1 MPIDG
6 KNARGSVIFPCVSK
20 ELSLKIVRLT
30 ISNFRGIKQAEFH
43 FDGHTLLVGQNN
55 IGKSTICEALD
66 LVLGPDRATRFP
78 PVEEFDFHNAQY
90 LAAPE
95 KEGEQPTTIP
105 IRIEVVMVD
114 LNAEIE
120 NRCGTHTEFWNAA
133 EKRLLEEGEV
143 DQANPPGVVTCLR
156 LETIANYSIEEDEF
170 EAATYFS
177 HPLTLDGD
185 LSVVRKDTKRM
196 FGFLYLRALRT
207 GSRALSLERGSL
219 LDLIL
224 RAKGIKTGLWEKA
237 IARLKDLDIGDDAV
251 ELDGI
256 LQEIETRL
264 GRYIPTNADG
274 RATKLHVSQLTREHL
289 RKTMSFFIAMSK
301 GQEHVPFQQAGTGT
315 LNTLVLALLSFLA
328 DLKASS
334 IIFAMEEPEIA
345 VPPHTQ
351 RRIADYLLQNTT
363 QAFVTSH
370 SPYVIERFEP
380 SQTFVLARDEHATL
394 TSKRVSDAS
403 GLKDQDYKRFARRG
417 LTECMLG
424 KGVIVVEGVTELYA
438 LPVIARQLELACVPF
453 IQPLDISG
461 VAFYDADGEGNM
473 VKFGTF
479 FRELGLKTFSFYD
492 FLKRSAEDKKRLTD
506 AYDVDWEH
514 PYGGFE
520 DMLVAEVPVPR
531 LWAFLED
538 LRNSGDNGNFF
549 IPAQCPN
556 DDIVRQLA
564 RSGLGGKKA
573 AGWGARLLEQCETAD
588 LPKTA
593 LDFLWQV
600 YGAFPPPAAAAQKP
614 PAIGNVGAPA
624 IPAPPMPPAPPPPM
638 PAAPPPPMPA
648 APPPP
653 MPAAPPPPMPAA
665 PPPPMP
671 AAPPP
676 PMPAAPPPPKSAA
689 PPPPI
694 PVVPVP
700 PKPTK

>member
-1 MPIDG
+1 M
-6 KNARGSVIFPCVSK
+6 
-20 ELSLKIVRLT
+20 KIVRLT
-30 ISNFRGIKQAEFH
+30 ISNFRGIKKAEFH

-55 IGKSTICEALD
+55 VGKSTICEALD
-66 LVLGPDRATRFP
+66 LVLGPDRASRFP
-78 PVEEFDFHNAQY
+78 PVEEFDFYNAQY

-95 KEGEQPTTIP
+95 KEGEPPTTIP
-105 IRIEVVMVD
+105 IRIEAILVD

-120 NRCGTHTEFWNAA
+120 NRCGNHIEYWNAA
-133 EKRLLEEGEV
+133 EQRLLVEGEV
-143 DQANPPGVVTCLR
+143 DQANPPSVVTCLR

-170 EAATYFS
+170 EAATYYS
-177 HPLTLDGD
+177 HPLNLDGE
-185 LSVVRKDTKRM
+185 LSVVRKDIKRM

-224 RAKGIKTGLWEKA
+224 RAKGMKTGLWEKA

-264 GRYIPTNADG
+264 GRYIPTSADG

-301 GQEHVPFQQAGTGT
+301 GQEHIPFQQAGTGT

-351 RRIADYLLQNTT
+351 RRIADYLLQHTT

-394 TSKRVSDAS
+394 TSRRVSDAS

-438 LPVIARQLELACVPF
+438 LPVVARQLELACGIF

-479 FRELGLKTFSFYD
+479 FKELGLKTFSFYD
-492 FLKRSAEDKKRLTD
+492 YLVRTPADKKKLTD
-506 AYDVDWEH
+506 AYDIDGEH
-514 PYGGFE
+514 TFGGFE
-520 DMLVAEVPVPR
+520 DMLVAEVPIPR
-531 LWAFLED
+531 LWSFLED
-538 LRNSGDNGNFF
+538 LRNSGDNGQMI
-549 IPAQCPN
+549 IPAQRPN
-556 DDIVRQLA
+556 DDVVQQLA
-564 RSGLGGKKA
+564 RKALGGKKG
-573 AGWGARLLEQCETAD
+573 AGWGARLLEQCPPAD

-593 LDFLWQV
+593 VEFLLKV
-600 YGAFPPPAAAAQKP
+600 HGMFPPPATDVPKA
-614 PAIGNVGAPA
+614 PADANIAAPA
-624 IPAPPMPPAPPPPM
+624 IKASPKPPAPPPPK
-638 PAAPPPPMPA
+638 PAG
-648 APPPP
+648 
-653 MPAAPPPPMPAA
+653 
-665 PPPPMP
+665 
-671 AAPPP
+671 
-676 PMPAAPPPPKSAA
+676 
-689 PPPPI
+689 
-694 PVVPVP
+694 
-700 PKPTK
+700 

>member
-1 MPIDG
+1 M
-6 KNARGSVIFPCVSK
+6 
-20 ELSLKIVRLT
+20 KIVRLT
-30 ISNFRGIKQAEFH
+30 ISNFRGIKQAELH

-55 IGKSTICEALD
+55 VGKSTICEALD
-66 LVLGPDRATRFP
+66 LMLGPDRTSRFP
-78 PVEEFDFHNAQY
+78 PVEEFDFHNAHY
-90 LAAPE
+90 LVAPDN
-95 KEGEQPTTIP
+95 EGDPPTTIP
-105 IRIEVVMVD
+105 IRIEVVLVD

-120 NRCGTHTEFWNAA
+120 NRCGTHTEYWSEA
-133 EKRLLEEGEV
+133 EKRLLKEGEV
-143 DQANPPGVVTCLR
+143 DQANPPAVVTCLR
-156 LETIANYSIEEDEF
+156 LETIANYSIDEDEF

-177 HPLTLDGD
+177 HPLNLDGE
-185 LSVVRKDTKRM
+185 LSVVRKDIKRM

-224 RAKGIKTGLWEKA
+224 RAKGVKTGLWENA
-237 IARLKDLDIGDDAV
+237 IARLKVLDIGDGAV
-251 ELDGI
+251 ELDDI
-256 LQEIETRL
+256 LQEIEMRL

-380 SQTFVLARDEHATL
+380 SQTLVLARDEHAIL

-438 LPVIARQLELACVPF
+438 LPVIARQLERTCGPL
-453 IQPLDISG
+453 IQPLDIAG

-479 FRELGLKTFSFYD
+479 FKELGLKTFSFYD
-492 FLKRSAEDKKRLTD
+492 YLARTPEDKKKLTD
-506 AYDVDWEH
+506 AYDIDGEH
-514 PYGGFE
+514 VYGGFE
-520 DMLVAEVPVPR
+520 DMLVAEVPAPR
-531 LWAFLED
+531 LWSFLEE
-538 LRNSGDNGNFF
+538 LRDSGDNGKFI
-549 IPAQCPN
+549 IPAQRPA
-556 DDIVRQLA
+556 DEVVRQLA
-564 RSGLGGKKA
+564 RTALGGKKG
-573 AGWGARLLEQCETAD
+573 AGWGARLLEQCPTED

-593 LDFLWQV
+593 MNFLFQV
-600 YGAFPPPAAAAQKP
+600 YGEFPPPAPVPKP
-614 PAIGNVGAPA
+614 PAVPA
-624 IPAPPMPPAPPPPM
+624 VPAPPKPPVPVPAKPAVEVLVKPAV
-638 PAAPPPPMPA
+638 AAPPKPA
-648 APPPP
+648 G
-653 MPAAPPPPMPAA
+653 
-665 PPPPMP
+665 
-671 AAPPP
+671 
-676 PMPAAPPPPKSAA
+676 
-689 PPPPI
+689 
-694 PVVPVP
+694 
-700 PKPTK
+700 

>member
-1 MPIDG
+1 M
-6 KNARGSVIFPCVSK
+6 SV
-20 ELSLKIVRLT
+20 KIVRLT

-55 IGKSTICEALD
+55 VGKSTICEALD
-66 LVLGPDRATRFP
+66 LVLGPDRASRFP

-90 LAAPE
+90 LAASE
-95 KEGEQPTTIP
+95 KEGEPPTTIP
-105 IRIEVVMVD
+105 IRIEVIVID

-120 NRCGTHTEFWNAA
+120 NRCGTHTEYWQTT
-133 EKRLLEEGEV
+133 EKRLLKEGEV
-143 DQANPPGVVTCLR
+143 DQANPPTVVTCLR

-177 HPLTLDGD
+177 HPFNLDGE
-185 LSVVRKDTKRM
+185 LSVVRKDIKRM

-237 IARLKDLDIGDDAV
+237 IARLKNLDIGDDAI

-256 LQEIETRL
+256 LEEIETRL

-289 RKTMSFFIAMSK
+289 RKTMSFFIAMSE

-351 RRIADYLLQNTT
+351 RRIADYLLENAT

-380 SQTFVLARDEHATL
+380 SQTFVLSRDQHATV

-403 GLKDQDYKRFARRG
+403 GLKDQDYKRYARRG

-424 KGVIVVEGVTELYA
+424 KGVIVVEGVTEFYA
-438 LPVIARQLELACVPF
+438 LPVIARQFEAAGAGLF
-453 IQPLDISG
+453 QPLDISG
-461 VAFYDADGEGNM
+461 VAFFDADGEGNM

-479 FRELGLKTFSFYD
+479 FKELGLKTFSFYD
-492 FLKRSAEDKKRLTD
+492 FLKRSAEDKKKLTD
-506 AYDVDWEH
+506 SYDIDYEH
-514 PYGGFE
+514 KYGGFE
-520 DMLVAEVPVPR
+520 DMLVAEVPVAR
-531 LWAFLED
+531 LWTFLDD
-538 LRNSGDNGNFF
+538 LRATGDNGKF
-549 IPAQCPN
+549 IIPMVRPE
-556 DDIVRQLA
+556 DEIVKQLA
-564 RSGLGGKKA
+564 RAALGGKKG
-573 AGWGARLLEQCETAD
+573 AGWGARLLEQCQFAD
-588 LPKTA
+588 LPGTA
-593 LDFLWQV
+593 IGFLAQV
-600 YGAFPPPAAAAQKP
+600 YGAFPPPA
-614 PAIGNVGAPA
+614 PAEPKALAPA
-624 IPAPPMPPAPPPPM
+624 NGAAPAPPK
-638 PAAPPPPMPA
+638 AAA
-648 APPPP
+648 
-653 MPAAPPPPMPAA
+653 
-665 PPPPMP
+665 
-671 AAPPP
+671 
-676 PMPAAPPPPKSAA
+676 
-689 PPPPI
+689 
-694 PVVPVP
+694 
-700 PKPTK
+700 